1 MRLRKKPWAEAELAQ
16 SPFFVE
22 NAAEFRGRWKDAF
35 APELRDR
42 PLHLEV
48 GCGKCVQTAAMAHA
62 NPDVRFLAIDEVRKI
77 LAVGAREVVQAYR
90 GEEVANLRLC
100 CADASELDG
109 WLCEEDRVERLYISF
124 PNPWNQRLKH
134 HKRRLTHPRQ
144 LMQYRQAMADGAE
157 IWFKTDDAE
166 LFAASREY
174 FPSCGFTITFLTDD
188 LHASGFAPNFQSEHE
203 KKFSAQG
210 MPIHMLIARKDTLP
224 ENFVPPKQKNM
235 RKREQKMNNQAVTE
249 TRNLIHFLEKSPT
262 AFQAV
267 ACISEKLNENGFEK
281 LHEGAKWNLVPGG
294 KYYITRN
301 NTTCIAWRMPKS
313 TPQSVMMAAS
323 HTDSPTFKIKA
334 NQENEAFGKYVRLN
348 TERYGGAILFTW
360 MDRPLSI
367 AGRAIVMQDGKF
379 ETRLVDLEKDVC
391 VIPNVAPHMNRGIND
406 GFKPNPAVDMVPLM
420 GEAASKGMLK
430 KMVAERAGCAE
441 EEIVSA
447 DLYLY
452 DRTGG
457 RVWGLNDEFFSVS
470 RIDNMQCA
478 YATLVG
484 FINAA
489 APETAVQVYAAFDNE
504 ETGSSTKQGA
514 ASNITLDLLNRIC
527 ESQGADLRSILA
539 SSFMLSADN
548 GHAQHPNH
556 PELSDRDNCP
566 HMNGGV
572 VIKYNAS
579 QRYTTD
585 AISAAIFAE
594 ICKRAGVPT
603 QTFANRSDLMG
614 GGTLGS
620 ISNCRVAMNTVDI
633 GLAQLA
639 MHSCYETG
647 GCADTLYME
656 QATEAFY
663 NTTIVSTGDGSYA
676 IH

>member
-1 MRLRKKPWAEAELAQ
+1 MRSKPWAEAELAA
-16 SPFFVE
+16 SPIFVE
-22 NAAEFRGRWKDAF
+22 KAEEYKGRWKEAF
-35 APELRDR
+35 PERMR
-42 PLHLEV
+42 EKPLHLEV
-48 GCGKCVQTAAMAHA
+48 GCGKCVQTARIAHA
-62 NPDVRFLAIDEVRKI
+62 DQEVRLLAIDEVRKI
-77 LAVGAREVVQAYR
+77 LAVGAREVMDVY
-90 GEEVANLRLC
+90 GEEPVDNLRLC

-109 WLCEEDRVERLYISF
+109 WLSADDRVERLYIAF

-144 LMQYRQAMADGAE
+144 LMQYRQAMVDGAE
-157 IWFKTDDAE
+157 VWFKTDDPE
-166 LFAASREY
+166 LFEASKEY
-174 FPSCGFTITFLTDD
+174 FPSCGFVITYLTDD
-188 LHASGFAPNFQSEHE
+188 LHASGFEPNYQSEHE
-203 KKFSAQG
+203 KKFAAEG
-210 MPIHMLIARKDTLP
+210 KPIHMLIARKDKLP
-224 ENFVPPKQKNM
+224 DDFVPPKQKNM
-235 RKREQKMNNQAVTE
+235 RKREKKMNNQAINE
-249 TRNLIHFLEKSPT
+249 TKNLISFLENSPT

-267 ACISEKLNENGFEK
+267 ANISAMLNENGFEK
-281 LHEGAKWNLVPGG
+281 LDEGAKWNLVPGG

-301 NTTCIAWRMPKS
+301 NTTAIAFRMPK
-313 TPQSVMMAAS
+313 TAPQSVMVAAS

-334 NQENEAFGKYVRLN
+334 NPENEAFGKYVRLN

-360 MDRPLSI
+360 MDRPLSV
-367 AGRAIVMQDGKF
+367 AGRAIVLKEGKF
-379 ETRLVDLEKDVC
+379 ETKLVNIDKDLC
-391 VIPNVAPHMNRGIND
+391 VIPNVAPHMMRGLND

-420 GEAASKGMLK
+420 GAAASKGALK
-430 KMVAERAGCAE
+430 KMVAEQCECTE
-441 EEIVSA
+441 EEIVSM

-457 RVWGLNDEFFSVS
+457 RVWGADEEFYSVP

-478 YATLVG
+478 YSTLVG
-484 FINAA
+484 FLKANT
-489 APETAVQVYAAFDNE
+489 PETAIQVYAAFDNE

-514 ASNITLDLLNRIC
+514 ASNIMLDLLTRAC
-527 ESQGADLRSILA
+527 ETQGVDLRAILA
-539 SSFMLSADN
+539 HSFMLSADN
-548 GHAQHPNH
+548 GHAMHPNH

-585 AISAAIFAE
+585 GISAAIFAE

-603 QTFANRSDLMG
+603 QSFANRSDLMG

-656 QATEAFY
+656 QAAEAFY
-663 NTTIVSTGDGSYA
+663 NSTIVSSGDGCYTLK
-676 IH
+676 